1 MNRAMT
7 KLPHTL
13 GIVALLLCVFGA
25 LLFTEVIRP
34 FRDMS
39 IDGPLA
45 VASWGV
51 GAAIGIA
58 CFFLKGQSIALT
70 AISVV
75 VNVVPLL
82 GSLAL
87 LWALSHTN
95 FAWH

>member
-1 MNRAMT
+1 MT
-7 KLPHTL
+7 KLPNAL
-13 GIVALLLCVFGA
+13 AILALLLCVFGT
-25 LLFTEVIRP
+25 LVFTEVIRP

-58 CFFLKGQSIALT
+58 CFFLKGRSIALT

-82 GSLAL
+82 GTLGL

>member
-1 MNRAMT
+1 MM
-7 KLPHTL
+7 KLPNAL
-13 GIVALLLCVFGA
+13 GVLGLLLCLFGA
-25 LLFTEVIRP
+25 LLFTEIIRP
-34 FRDMS
+34 FRNLS

-45 VASWGV
+45 VASWGT

-58 CFFLKGQSIALT
+58 CFFLKGRSIALT
-70 AISVV
+70 AISVL

>member
-1 MNRAMT
+1 MT
-7 KLPHTL
+7 KLPHVL
-13 GIVALLLCVFGA
+13 GTVALLLCVFGV
-25 LLFTEVIRP
+25 LLFTEIIRP

-45 VASWGV
+45 VASWGT
-51 GAAIGIA
+51 GAAIGIG
-58 CFFLKGQSIALT
+58 CLFVKGRSIALT
-70 AISVV
+70 VISVV

>member
-1 MNRAMT
+1 MT
-7 KLPHTL
+7 KLPHVL

-25 LLFTEVIRP
+25 LLFTEIIRP

-45 VASWGV
+45 VASWGA

-58 CFFLKGQSIALT
+58 CFFLKGRSIALT

-75 VNVVPLL
+75 ANVLPLL

-87 LWALSHTN
+87 FWGLSHTN
-95 FAWH
+95 FSWH